1 MSNQDNLNHKT
12 YMKPDEDQHISISQS
27 LDDEQRIKVLSP
39 SMLVFKRFIRNKLA
53 VTGVICIGLMFIF
66 SFIGG
71 WIMPYGE
78 SQVFT
83 EYRDMSKDYA
93 SAILNTEFRYT
104 EADGKSFPAA
114 ARAKFVKAINDKAL
128 LFESQGQSYTCESQ
142 GDDFYLVS
150 SLIEVAT
157 ALRTGKTYDITA
169 VGGQTVSSDFKTQ
182 FMNALE
188 SGSVSFEADGKTY
201 TVTSNKKL
209 YSANISE
216 TIALATKNVFDYAS
230 SDTKDSFEFQYQ
242 AEYALNQKQKQ
253 FTVAGQDYQINIV
266 DDSAEISLIN
276 GSEKTYYATLSNY
289 IVQAAYPD
297 VFLTP
302 EFLNVVKQAI
312 DTDQTSFNFAIN
324 NSEVEFTIVRNN
336 DRWTIRKIDETLVIK
351 SYEYPSS
358 VHFLGTDDNGMD
370 IITRMM
376 FGGRI
381 SLMIGFIVVF
391 IETFI
396 GIILGGVAG
405 YFGKWID
412 NLLMRLVDIFNCIP
426 SLPLII
432 IIGAIM
438 DSLKVDPQV
447 RMVYLM
453 LILGLLGWPGIA
465 RLVRGQILSLRE
477 QEFMVAAEATGLSV
491 YRKIFRH
498 LIPNVV
504 PQLIVVATMSLGSTI
519 LTESVLSFLGLGV
532 KFPFASWGNIINAVS
547 NVHVMTNYW
556 FVWIP
561 AGFCILI
568 TVLGFNFIGDGLRDA
583 FDPKMRR

>member
-12 YMKPDEDQHISISQS
+12 YMKPDEDQHISVSQS

-66 SFIGG
+66 SFVGG

-93 SAILNTEFRYT
+93 SAIVNTEFRYT
-104 EADGKSFPAA
+104 EADGKSFPSA
-114 ARAKFVKAINDKAL
+114 ARAKFVKAINDKEL
-128 LFESQGQSYTCESQ
+128 MFESQGQSYTCENQ

-230 SDTKDSFEFQYQ
+230 SDTKDSFEFQYH
-242 AEYALNQKQKQ
+242 AEYALNQKQEQ
-253 FTVAGQDYQINIV
+253 FTVDGQDYQISVV

-276 GSEKTYYATLSNY
+276 GSKKTYYATLSNY

-297 VFLTP
+297 VFLKP

-324 NSEVEFTIVRNN
+324 NSEVEFTIFRNN
-336 DRWTIRKIDETLVIK
+336 ERWTIRKIDETLVIK
-351 SYEYPSS
+351 SYEYPSP

-396 GIILGGVAG
+396 GIILGGIAG

>member
-1 MSNQDNLNHKT
+1 MSNQDDMNHKT
-12 YMKPDEDQHISISQS
+12 YVKEDADRHISGSQS

-39 SMLVFKRFIRNKLA
+39 SMLVLKRFIRNKLA

-66 SFIGG
+66 SFVGG

-93 SAILNTEFRYT
+93 SVTVNTEFRYT

-114 ARAKFVKAINDKAL
+114 ARAKFVKAINDKTL
-128 LFESQGQSYTCESQ
+128 IFESQGQSYTCENQ
-142 GDDFYLVS
+142 GGDFYLIS
-150 SLIEVAT
+150 SLIEIAT
-157 ALRTGKTYDITA
+157 ALRTGKTYDISA
-169 VGGQTVSSDFKTQ
+169 VGGQTINDDFKTQ
-182 FMNALE
+182 FQKALE
-188 SGSVSFEADGKTY
+188 AGSASFEFNGKTY
-201 TVTSNKKL
+201 TVVSNKKL

-230 SDTKDSFEFQYQ
+230 SETKASFEFQYQ

-253 FTVAGQDYQINIV
+253 FSVAGQDYQIDIV
-266 DDSAEISLIN
+266 DDSAEISLIS

-289 IVQAAYPD
+289 IVQAAYSD

-302 EFLNVVKQAI
+302 DFLNVVKQAI
-312 DTDQTSFNFAIN
+312 DTDQTSFNYAVDN
-324 NSEVEFTIVRNN
+324 NEVEFTITRNN
-336 DRWTIRKIDETLVIK
+336 ERWTIRKIDATLVIK

-358 VHFLGTDDNGMD
+358 FHPLGTDDNGMD

-396 GIILGGVAG
+396 GIILGGIAG

-453 LILGLLGWPGIA
+453 LILGLLGWPSIA